1 MKRIKRP
8 PENDTPRLVDALV
21 RCDYRDFQHC
31 DVSNLDMHG
40 VLVLGR
46 DGTLTRL
53 PKDAPVE
60 VALKLNANGKTR
72 THVLHARVESKGR
85 DGINLVFTSADIDTY
100 SAADAVSY
108 GLCGLDTSMTRRP
121 PSQSAT

>member
-1 MKRIKRP
+1 MKRTKRP
-8 PENDTPRLVDALV
+8 PENGVPRLVDTLV

-31 DVSNLDMHG
+31 DVRDLDMHG

-60 VALKLNANGKTR
+60 VALKLNANGKTS
-72 THVLHARVESKGR
+72 THVLRARVESKGR

-100 SAADAVSY
+100 SA
-108 GLCGLDTSMTRRP
+108 LLHLNLKE
-121 PSQSAT
+121 

>member
-1 MKRIKRP
+1 MKRSKRT
-8 PENDTPRLVDALV
+8 PENDTPKLVDTLI

-31 DVSNLDMHG
+31 DVRDLDMHG

-60 VALKLNANGKTR
+60 VALRLNVSGKTH
-72 THVLHARVESKGR
+72 THVLRARIESKGPE
-85 DGINLVFTSADIDTY
+85 GTNLVFTSADIDTY
-100 SAADAVSY
+100 SVLLHLNL
-108 GLCGLDTSMTRRP
+108 GE
-121 PSQSAT
+121 

>member
-1 MKRIKRP
+1 MKQTKRP
-8 PENDTPRLVDALV
+8 SENDTPRLVDTLV
-21 RCDYRDFQHC
+21 RCDYRDFLHC
-31 DVSNLDMHG
+31 DVRDLGMHG

-60 VALKLNANGKTR
+60 IALKLNANGKTR
-72 THVLHARVESKGR
+72 THVLRARVESKGR

-100 SAADAVSY
+100 SALLHLS
-108 GLCGLDTSMTRRP
+108 LEE
-121 PSQSAT
+121 

>member
-8 PENDTPRLVDALV
+8 PENSAPRLLDTMI

-31 DVSNLDMHG
+31 DVRDLDMHG

-53 PKDAPVE
+53 PKDTAVDI
-60 VALKLNANGKTR
+60 ALKLHTNGKTR
-72 THVLHARVESKGR
+72 THVLRARFEGKSR
-85 DGINLVFTSADIDTY
+85 DGISLVFTGADIDAY
-100 SAADAVSY
+100 SALLHLNLEESP
-108 GLCGLDTSMTRRP
+108 GT
-121 PSQSAT
+121 

>member
-1 MKRIKRP
+1 MKRTKHP
-8 PENDTPRLVDALV
+8 PENDTPRLVDTLV

-31 DVSNLDMHG
+31 DVRDLDMHG

-60 VALKLNANGKTR
+60 VALKLNTNGTTR
-72 THVLHARVESKGR
+72 THVLRARVESKGR
-85 DGINLVFTSADIDTY
+85 DGINLVFTGADIDTY
-100 SAADAVSY
+100 SA
-108 GLCGLDTSMTRRP
+108 LLHLNLNN
-121 PSQSAT
+121 